1 MKFRFLLSLVTIFF
15 IKNIVAQQSITNLST
30 PYTQDFNSLANTGT
44 PSSTLPA
51 NWFISNATYTVG
63 TGSSNTGALYSFGS
77 TGNSDRALGS
87 LGSTG
92 NANGKFGMN
101 FTNNTSNNI
110 QTLTITYTGEMWR
123 LGSGSPLDSL
133 HFSYSTD
140 ASSLAN
146 GTWTDVTQLNFITPD
161 TTGIGRAVNGNID
174 SFRRNITYTI
184 SGLNIPPSATFWIRW
199 QDYNSL
205 GSDDGLAIDDL
216 TVSYSGVT
224 LPNCVTP
231 TQNVTNKS
239 FTSTITSFTGNF
251 TKAIGSQKTLVVY
264 STSPQINAN
273 PTNGTSYTIG
283 QNFSNGIVAYVGNA
297 TNVTFTVSGL
307 TENTSYTCFYFPFN
321 DSCSNGP
328 IYKTLDISLN
338 YSDSIRTKRLPIV
351 APYYSTVD
359 TNQTCANLKTAL
371 KNRIL
376 NNHVPITYAQILTAF
391 ASTDLQAGFIIDRY
405 TACQYTYT
413 TASCSGNSETPPC
426 QCYNRD
432 HVVPQSWFGDWDNYP
447 MYSDMHHIFPSDGY
461 INSAKKGNLPLGIA
475 SASTGV
481 YTTSNGTKIGNS
493 TAANG
498 YTGEVFEPN
507 DTYKGDFART
517 YLYFVTRYQDS
528 IATFK
533 SRYPNSVLNST
544 NYSGLDAWNLKI
556 MVQWHKQD
564 PPSDLEVLRNDSVFR
579 IQGNRNPFID
589 YPHWVEKVFGT
600 NGDACGLYV
609 ECTQPDTIPTNIT
622 ITNVTNNS
630 ISGKFNK
637 PIGGADGYVVIYRK
651 AKTQLPQLR
660 DSINYNVGQL
670 VTQVNGTFID
680 SAIVADTSLNVND
693 TTFTITGLDSSSRYY
708 IAVIPYNRCDYGK
721 NYLNYFLN
729 NVNKDDTTTL
739 GVVATTC
746 GDPTQAPANLTFTSV
761 TLNSISGKF
770 NQSVGGAD
778 GYLIIYRKNNSFLPT
793 IRDSANYTVGQII
806 TSISTNGLIDS
817 AKVGDISSN
826 ATDTT
831 FTISGLDSSAT
842 YWIAVIPFNNCSF
855 GKSYR
860 SVFIPNV
867 NKNDTTTL
875 GVNTTPCSQPAAV
888 PNNIKFTNITS
899 NSISG
904 TFGKVF
910 TNTDG
915 YIVIYRKNNSNLPTP
930 KDSAIYSVGQ
940 LVTSTSG
947 LFTDSA
953 YVGHISTNNNDTSF
967 TITGLDSISRYYF
980 AVFPYNFCS
989 GFGNKYN
996 IVIINNVNK
1005 DDTSTLGTACIAPS
1019 TSVATLN
1026 FTNITTNSISGNFSN
1041 ISPTPAGYLVV
1052 YSTNGFITFPRD
1064 TTVQYVAGQLL
1075 GTGNQ
1080 QATVLKVCSPSDTT
1094 FTATGL
1100 NVNTKYHFF
1109 VFPFNN
1115 CSGTIKIRRTTVKRD
1130 SVITLNATT
1139 PCTEPN
1145 AASNIT
1151 ITSASSTQINGSFT
1165 ASSPSANA
1173 YLVLRSSSATIPT
1186 ITDASIYAVGQT
1198 IGSATVVA
1206 NGTNTTFAATG
1217 LNPSTRYYFFVFA
1230 YNNVS
1235 CIGGPN
1241 YNTTS
1246 VAQKDTVTDF
1256 SSGIKINKETAFK
1269 IFPNP
1274 VSNGRLNLQF
1284 DSNLINDAQVRIV
1297 DMLGKVMHQ
1306 EILPQYSKTHQID
1319 VNMLSKGI
1327 YYLQIGDNSNF
1338 STIPF
1343 MKQ

>member
-413 TASCSGNSETPPC
+413 TASCSGNSETPAC

-475 SASTGV
+475 STSV

-721 NYLNYFLN
+721 NYLNFFLN

-806 TSISTNGLIDS
+806 TSISTNGL
-817 AKVGDISSN
+817 
-826 ATDTT
+826 
-831 FTISGLDSSAT
+831 
-842 YWIAVIPFNNCSF
+842 
-855 GKSYR
+855 
-860 SVFIPNV
+860 
-867 NKNDTTTL
+867 
-875 GVNTTPCSQPAAV
+875 
-888 PNNIKFTNITS
+888 
-899 NSISG
+899 
-904 TFGKVF
+904 
-910 TNTDG
+910 
-915 YIVIYRKNNSNLPTP
+915 
-930 KDSAIYSVGQ
+930 
-940 LVTSTSG
+940 
-947 LFTDSA
+947 
-953 YVGHISTNNNDTSF
+953 
-967 TITGLDSISRYYF
+967 
-980 AVFPYNFCS
+980 
-989 GFGNKYN
+989 
-996 IVIINNVNK
+996 
-1005 DDTSTLGTACIAPS
+1005 
-1019 TSVATLN
+1019 
-1026 FTNITTNSISGNFSN
+1026 
-1041 ISPTPAGYLVV
+1041 
-1052 YSTNGFITFPRD
+1052 
-1064 TTVQYVAGQLL
+1064 
-1075 GTGNQ
+1075 
-1080 QATVLKVCSPSDTT
+1080 
-1094 FTATGL
+1094 
-1100 NVNTKYHFF
+1100 
-1109 VFPFNN
+1109 
-1115 CSGTIKIRRTTVKRD
+1115 
-1130 SVITLNATT
+1130 
-1139 PCTEPN
+1139 
-1145 AASNIT
+1145 
-1151 ITSASSTQINGSFT
+1151 
-1165 ASSPSANA
+1165 
-1173 YLVLRSSSATIPT
+1173 
-1186 ITDASIYAVGQT
+1186 
-1198 IGSATVVA
+1198 
-1206 NGTNTTFAATG
+1206 
-1217 LNPSTRYYFFVFA
+1217 
-1230 YNNVS
+1230 
-1235 CIGGPN
+1235 
-1241 YNTTS
+1241 
-1246 VAQKDTVTDF
+1246 
-1256 SSGIKINKETAFK
+1256 
-1269 IFPNP
+1269 
-1274 VSNGRLNLQF
+1274 
-1284 DSNLINDAQVRIV
+1284 
-1297 DMLGKVMHQ
+1297 
-1306 EILPQYSKTHQID
+1306 
-1319 VNMLSKGI
+1319 
-1327 YYLQIGDNSNF
+1327 
-1338 STIPF
+1338 
-1343 MKQ
+1343 